1 MLPVD
6 AMYVRD
12 PHKTTPDST
21 PVDTYP
27 ESVSRHIIDGDRGGT
42 RTFVYVIDGPIEIK
56 HVFTCNRPA
65 MQKQANR
72 LFLEMQRHVPM
83 AWQGAKTKLA
93 TGALCRCSICAIV
106 F

>member
-12 PHKTTPDST
+12 PHKMTPDAT

-27 ESVSRHIIDGDRGGT
+27 ERVSCSVIEGEKGGM
-42 RTFVYVIDGPIEIK
+42 RTFVYSFGDTAAIK

-65 MQKQANR
+65 MQKQANQ
-72 LFLEMQRHVPM
+72 LFLDMQVHVPLT
-83 AWQGAKTKLA
+83 WQGAKTKLA
-93 TGALCRCSICAIV
+93 AGA
-106 F
+106 